1 MGFFGCSCSITKSEI
16 WYGSPCIKPGRL
28 NFPDIPFW
36 LCSSL
41 FASSFLLLQVFFF
54 FFCYIEFCLWLCY
67 LSFRSIF
74 YSFSPWLPLSPPR
87 YSINCS
93 EQSRKREA
101 TTVMKEHKLKR
112 CLFAANLQSQEMPE
126 FIFSLKER
134 GGYHLFFLSSW
145 QEGLSPCCFC
155 NALTVMGGTFVN
167 HHLILDSQ
175 ISEYKNCI
183 LTKDLDIFKNFYKQF
198 FTGKFLNKT

>member
-1 MGFFGCSCSITKSEI
+1 M
-16 WYGSPCIKPGRL
+16 SPKL
-28 NFPDIPFW
+28 
-36 LCSSL
+36 SL
-41 FASSFLLLQVFFF
+41 YLLQ
-54 FFCYIEFCLWLCY
+54 
-67 LSFRSIF
+67 
-74 YSFSPWLPLSPPR
+74 FSPWLPLSLPR
-87 YSINCS
+87 CSINCS

-183 LTKDLDIFKNFYKQF
+183 LTKDLDIFKTSTSNSLRGSSSIKH
-198 FTGKFLNKT
+198 K

>member
-1 MGFFGCSCSITKSEI
+1 MVHLASNLDDSTFRI
-16 WYGSPCIKPGRL
+16 
-28 NFPDIPFW
+28 
-36 LCSSL
+36 SL
-41 FASSFLLLQVFFF
+41 FCFSRLCLLLPFCYCKF
-54 FFCYIEFCLWLCY
+54 FFCYIEFCLWLCH

-87 YSINCS
+87 CSINCS

-167 HHLILDSQ
+167 HHLIFDSQ
-175 ISEYKNCI
+175 ISEYKNCV
-183 LTKDLDIFKNFYKQF
+183 LTKDLDIFKTSTSNSLRGSSSIKQ
-198 FTGKFLNKT
+198 K

>member
-1 MGFFGCSCSITKSEI
+1 MVHLASNLDDSTFRI
-16 WYGSPCIKPGRL
+16 
-28 NFPDIPFW
+28 
-36 LCSSL
+36 SL
-41 FASSFLLLQVFFF
+41 FGFARLCLLLPFCYCKYFFF

-183 LTKDLDIFKNFYKQF
+183 LTKDLDIFKTSTSNSLRGSSSIKH
-198 FTGKFLNKT
+198 K